1 MSRRLRVLV
10 SAYACEP
17 YRGSEPGLGWNV
29 ACELAAQHDVWVIT
43 RANNRASIEAALA
56 RESPARAPNFVYL
69 DLPPWA
75 RRLKRLP
82 GGVLVYYHY
91 WQRAAKRL
99 AKRLHAEHGFDVA
112 LHTTF
117 AKYWSR
123 LAVTG
128 LGIPHVVGPV
138 GGGESAPR
146 SMWHGIGWRGHAVEL
161 LRELA
166 RWLAE
171 RDHHVRSA
179 LASASVVLAATED
192 TKWRVERLGCPE
204 VRIENVAGLSEAEIA
219 AASEAVPQHRS
230 VVTFLSVGSLLPV
243 KGFHLGL
250 RAFAAMQDRTAEYW
264 IVGRGPF
271 GPALESLARDLGVA
285 ERVRF
290 LGERPRHETLAL
302 MRQCHVLVHPSLH
315 DSGGFVV
322 LEAMA
327 EGLPVVCLDL
337 GGPAT
342 LVNAQ
347 CAVIVAARTVPQTTT
362 DLAETMAGLVRDG
375 ERRAA
380 MGRAGR
386 TWVAERHVWR
396 AKVGRIGQALLDATS
411 AAAEPAEPLPVPP
424 AFPEHARPDRA

>member
-1 MSRRLRVLV
+1 MSRRLQVLV

-17 YRGSEPGLGWNV
+17 DRGSEPGLGWNV
-29 ACELAAQHDVWVIT
+29 ACELAAAHDVWVIT
-43 RANNRASIEAALA
+43 RANNRPSIEAALA
-56 RESPARAPNFVYL
+56 SLAPARAPRFVYL
-69 DLPPWA
+69 DLPAWA
-75 RRLKRLP
+75 RRMKRLP
-82 GGVLVYYHY
+82 GGVLLYYHY
-91 WQRAAKRL
+91 WQLAAARL
-99 AKRLHAEHGFDVA
+99 AKRLHAEHSFDVA

-128 LGIPHVVGPV
+128 LGIPHVIGPV

-146 SMWHGIGWRGHAVEL
+146 SMWQGIGWRGYAVEL

-166 RWLAE
+166 RWFAE
-171 RDHHVRSA
+171 RSHHVRSA

-192 TKWRVERLGCPE
+192 TKRRVKRLGSPE
-204 VRIENVAGLSEAEIA
+204 VRVENVAGLSDAEIA
-219 AASEAVPQHRS
+219 AATQAVPQPRS

-250 RAFAAMQDRTAEYW
+250 RAFAAVPDRTTEYW
-264 IVGRGPF
+264 IVGGGPF
-271 GPALESLARDLGVA
+271 GPELERLARDLGVA

-337 GGPAT
+337 GGPPT
-342 LVNAQ
+342 LVHPE
-347 CAVIVAARTVPQTTT
+347 CAVIVPARTVPQASA
-362 DLAETMAGLVRDG
+362 DLAATMAGLARDG

-386 TWVAERHVWR
+386 RWVAEQHVWR
-396 AKVGRIGQALLDATS
+396 SKVRRIGQALLDATLV
-411 AAAEPAEPLPVPP
+411 AIEPTEPAPVPP
-424 AFPEHARPDRA
+424 AIPEHARPDRA